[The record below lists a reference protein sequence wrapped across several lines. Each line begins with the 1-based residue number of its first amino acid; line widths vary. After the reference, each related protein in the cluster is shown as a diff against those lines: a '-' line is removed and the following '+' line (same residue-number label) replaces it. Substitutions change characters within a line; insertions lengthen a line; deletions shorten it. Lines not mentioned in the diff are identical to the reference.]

1 MRNQI
6 LRCVH
11 EAYSLLLYRPTEY
24 GNNSTQRQQWGIV
37 SHFLGTCHREPIINK
52 IYT

>member
-1 MRNQI
+1 MHNQI

-11 EAYSLLLYRPTEY
+11 EAYPLLLYRLTEY
-24 GNNSTQRQQWGIV
+24 GNNSTQRQQCGIV
-37 SHFLGTCHREPIINK
+37 SHFPGICHREPIINK